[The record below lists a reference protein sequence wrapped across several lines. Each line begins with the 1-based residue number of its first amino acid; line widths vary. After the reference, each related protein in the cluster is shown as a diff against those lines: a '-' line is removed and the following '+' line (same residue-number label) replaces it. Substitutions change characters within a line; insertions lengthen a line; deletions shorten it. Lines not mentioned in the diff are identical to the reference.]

1 MNKNFECPMSNTTIR
16 SNFGLIGDRL
26 EFKKNIS
33 IELDDNGKI
42 TDIFYD
48 SIKEDITFSKH
59 KRITLLIPGFIN
71 SHIHICDS
79 FAKEQGFN
87 KDLIETVAP
96 PNGIKHALLSK
107 ISKEIKMRGIREAAR
122 EMLANGITMFFDF
135 RENGLNGVAL
145 LKEALQKSPIN
156 YHILGRFSDTTEI
169 ESVLKSA
176 DGLGFASYDQ
186 LSSENKDFIR
196 HLKREY
202 LDKIIAT
209 HDAELSRN
217 EFVFNQIINDQ
228 LIDVI
233 IHGTHYRKDDLERL
247 KKKNISLVLCPRC
260 NGYFGSGFPPINEIY
275 DLGIPISLGTD
286 NVMANNIDLFEEMRY
301 LYRISRV
308 LAVQTN
314 CKNLSSK
321 DLLEMVTI
329 TAARNLGLEKE
340 YGSISEGKY
349 ADFFLVDLSN
359 PNYYSYKIDSESI
372 YNIIVQRT
380 KSENIKKTY
389 IKGVV
394 EFERK

>member
-1 MNKNFECPMSNTTIR
+1 MSNTTIR
-16 SNFGLIGDRL
+16 SNFGLIDKL
-26 EFKKNIS
+26 ELKKNIS
-33 IELDDNGKI
+33 IEVDNSGKI
-42 TDIFYD
+42 TDLLYD
-48 SIKEDITFSKH
+48 NIEEDITFSNQKQ
-59 KRITLLIPGFIN
+59 ITLLIPGFIN
-71 SHIHICDS
+71 SHVHICDS

-96 PNGIKHALLSK
+96 PNGIKHVLLSK
-107 ISKEIKMRGIREAAR
+107 TSKEIKMHGIREAAL
-122 EMLANGITMFFDF
+122 EMLASGITMFFDF
-135 RENGLNGVAL
+135 RENGLTGIAL
-145 LKEALQKSPIN
+145 LKEALQNSPIN
-156 YHILGRFSDTTEI
+156 YRILGRFNDTTEV
-169 ESVLKSA
+169 EPVLKSA

-186 LSSENKDFIR
+186 LSSENKEIIR
-196 HLKREY
+196 SLKREY
-202 LDKIIAT
+202 LDKIVAT
-209 HDAELSRN
+209 HDAELSRD
-217 EFVFNQIINDQ
+217 EIRFNQIINDQ

-247 KKKNISLVLCPRC
+247 KKNNISLVLCPRC

-308 LAVQTN
+308 LAVHKD
-314 CKNLSSK
+314 CKNFSSK
-321 DLLEMVTI
+321 ELLEMVTI
-329 TAARNLGLEKE
+329 TAARNLGVEKE
-340 YGSISEGKY
+340 YGSISVGKY

-359 PNYYSYKIDSESI
+359 PNYYTYKIDSESI

-380 KSENIKKTY
+380 RSENIKKTY

>member
-1 MNKNFECPMSNTTIR
+1 MSNTTIR
-16 SNFGLIGDRL
+16 SNFGLIGEKL
-26 EFKKNIS
+26 ELKKNIS
-33 IELDDNGKI
+33 IKLDDNGKI
-42 TDIFYD
+42 TDLFYD
-48 SIKEDITFSKH
+48 NIEENITFSGQEQ
-59 KRITLLIPGFIN
+59 ISLLIPGLIN
-71 SHIHICDS
+71 SHVHICDS

-96 PNGIKHALLSK
+96 PNGIKHVLLNK
-107 ISKEIKMRGIREAAR
+107 ISKEIKMHGIKEAAI

-135 RENGLNGVAL
+135 RENGLSGIAL
-145 LKEALQKSPIN
+145 LKEALQNSPIR
-156 YHILGRFSDTTEI
+156 YRILGRFNDTTEV
-169 ESVLKSA
+169 EPVLKSA

-186 LSSENKDFIR
+186 LSSENKEIIR
-196 HLKREY
+196 SLKKEY
-202 LDKIIAT
+202 LDKIVAT

-217 EFVFNQIINDQ
+217 EILFNQIINDQ

-247 KKKNISLVLCPRC
+247 KKNDISLVLCPRC
-260 NGYFGSGFPPINEIY
+260 NGYFGSGFPPINEIC

-308 LAVQTN
+308 LAVHKD
-314 CKNLSSK
+314 CKIFSSK
-321 DLLEMVTI
+321 ELLEMVTI
-329 TAARNLGLEKE
+329 TAARNLGVENE
-340 YGSISEGKY
+340 FGSISEGKY

-359 PNYYSYKIDSESI
+359 PNYYTYKIDSESI

>member
-1 MNKNFECPMSNTTIR
+1 MSNTTIR
-16 SNFGLIGDRL
+16 SNFGLIGERL
-26 EFKKNIS
+26 ELKKNIS

-48 SIKEDITFSKH
+48 NIEEDITFSKQ
-59 KRITLLIPGFIN
+59 KQIFLLIPGFIN
-71 SHIHICDS
+71 SHVHICDS

-96 PNGIKHALLSK
+96 PNGIKHVLLSK
-107 ISKEIKMRGIREAAR
+107 ISKEIKMHGIREAAL
-122 EMLANGITMFFDF
+122 EMLASGITMFFDF
-135 RENGLNGVAL
+135 RENGLTGIAL

-156 YHILGRFSDTTEI
+156 YRILGRFNDTAEV
-169 ESVLKSA
+169 ESVLKCA

-186 LSSENKDFIR
+186 LSSENKEIIR
-196 HLKREY
+196 GLKREY
-202 LDKIIAT
+202 LDKIVAT
-209 HDAELSRN
+209 HDAELSRD
-217 EFVFNQIINDQ
+217 ELLFNQIINDQ

-233 IHGTHYRKDDLERL
+233 IHGTHYRKDDLERI

-308 LAVQTN
+308 LAVHQD
-314 CKNLSSK
+314 CKNFSSK

-340 YGSISEGKY
+340 FGSISEGKY
-349 ADFFLVDLSN
+349 ADFFLVDLSD
-359 PNYYSYKIDSESI
+359 PNYYTYKIDSESI

-380 KSENIKKTY
+380 RSENIKKTY